1 MAGIA
6 LGEDGI
12 ALRPGIHR
20 RWDRGRSVQDLV
32 AQRRRRRVRARLQ
45 IGALGTVTG
54 NTRVVR
60 NRGRTVL
67 EVPANPVLR
76 STPSAGSG
84 PGVTHSAVLASTVRD
99 ALRVGHVIER

>member
-1 MAGIA
+1 MTAEA
-6 LGEDGI
+6 V
-12 ALRPGIHR
+12 ARAV
-20 RWDRGRSVQDLV
+20 DRVIE
-32 AQRRRRRVRARLQ
+32 AQERGHGGGVRARLQ